1 MDEKKISNLKIFP
14 TSAGDE
20 RKQNQRTGTHFF
32 FFTLIWTAFI
42 CLCVYLVG
50 GVIVFSK
57 IRSVS
62 GRPNNRRSYYH
73 VKYYKY
79 CIGWD
84 LFFFLFCF
92 FICVALELS
101 DLIEMTNNGIIFY
114 FYYYNINHHSFFVV
128 SPL

>member
-1 MDEKKISNLKIFP
+1 MQQVSKKKKKKKKKKKDLTNRMDEKKISNLKIFP

-84 LFFFLFCF
+84 LFFFCF
-92 FICVALELS
+92 VF
-101 DLIEMTNNGIIFY
+101 
-114 FYYYNINHHSFFVV
+114 SFVYR
-128 SPL
+128 SNSQI